1 MGESDFEQLE
11 AASVAGLG
19 DFVPVVFADNQTEAE
34 RLRAL
39 LEAHDIPTLI
49 DAPDP
54 EVADSPSLAG
64 GIPLL
69 VHAGMF
75 DEATEILALD
85 DKDTSPDKNDADKDD
100 ADEDDA
106 DDLDDDYEDDDED
119 DFDDYDDEDDDDED
133 FFGDDDEDED
143 DDP

>member
-11 AASVAGLG
+11 VASVPGLG
-19 DFVPVVFADNQTEAE
+19 DFVPVVFADSQTEAG
-34 RLRAL
+34 RLRTL
-39 LEAHDIPTLI
+39 LEEHDIPTLI
-49 DAPDP
+49 DTPSA

-85 DKDTSPDKNDADKDD
+85 DRDGSLDE
-100 ADEDDA
+100 DEDDA

-119 DFDDYDDEDDDDED
+119 DDFDDYDDEDEDDED

-143 DDP
+143 DDF